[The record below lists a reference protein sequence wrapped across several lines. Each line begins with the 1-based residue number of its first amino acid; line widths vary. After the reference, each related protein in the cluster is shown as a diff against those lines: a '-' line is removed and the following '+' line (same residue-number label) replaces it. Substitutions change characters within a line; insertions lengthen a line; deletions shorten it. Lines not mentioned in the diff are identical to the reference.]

1 MTRVSRDTFRNRLRF
16 LLEDGNPS
24 RSQRAA
30 RVKRIADQRGVSR
43 ATVNAW
49 ARGERAPSNN
59 TRDRIRR
66 QALRQG
72 ASRAVQTRE
81 NGRFGRSITNERA
94 VRAVRAMQTSV
105 ARQRTANIRAARL
118 TGSQARLEAAQ
129 ADPIVSDEE
138 IENLGRQYETL
149 EERQRGMEPGQFMTW
164 EGVVIEDW
172 EAWRSSY
179 EQIAG

>member
-24 RSQRAA
+24 RTERAT
-30 RVKRIADQRGVSR
+30 RVRGIANQRGVTP

-49 ARGERAPSNN
+49 ARGDRAPSNN

-72 ASRAVQTRE
+72 ASRAVQIRE
-81 NGRFGRSITNERA
+81 NGRFGRSITSERA
-94 VRAVRAMQTSV
+94 VRAVRAMERSV
-105 ARQRTANIRAARL
+105 QRQRTANIRAARL

-138 IENLGRQYETL
+138 IVSLGQQYEAL
-149 EERQRGMEPGQFMTW
+149 EERQRLDAGMFMTW
-164 EGVVIEDW
+164 EGVVVEDW
-172 EAWRSSY
+172 EAWRSNY
-179 EQIAG
+179 ESIAG

>member
-24 RSQRAA
+24 RSERADRVRDIARQRD
-30 RVKRIADQRGVSR
+30 VTP

-49 ARGERAPSNN
+49 ARGDRAPSNN
-59 TRDRIRR
+59 TRDNIRR
-66 QALRQG
+66 QALRRG

-81 NGRFGRSITNERA
+81 GGRFGRSITNERA
-94 VRAVRAMQTSV
+94 VRAVRAMQRSV
-105 ARQRTANIRAARL
+105 DRQRTANIRAARL

-129 ADPIVSDEE
+129 ADPIVSEEE
-138 IENLGRQYETL
+138 IQNIGRQYETL
-149 EERQRGMEPGQFMTW
+149 EERQRGMEAGQFMTW

-172 EAWRSSY
+172 EAWRSAY

>member
-24 RSQRAA
+24 RSERAE
-30 RVKRIADQRGVSR
+30 RVRQIADQRGVTR

-49 ARGERAPSNN
+49 ARGARAPSNN
-59 TRDRIRR
+59 TRDNIRR

-81 NGRFGRSITNERA
+81 GGRFARSITNERA
-94 VRAVRAMQTSV
+94 VRAVRAMQRSV

-118 TGSQARLEAAQ
+118 TGSEARLEAAQ
-129 ADPIVSDEE
+129 ADPIVSDDE
-138 IENLGRQYETL
+138 ILSLGRDYETL
-149 EERQRGMEPGQFMTW
+149 DEFREEMDMA
-164 EGVVIEDW
+164 EDW